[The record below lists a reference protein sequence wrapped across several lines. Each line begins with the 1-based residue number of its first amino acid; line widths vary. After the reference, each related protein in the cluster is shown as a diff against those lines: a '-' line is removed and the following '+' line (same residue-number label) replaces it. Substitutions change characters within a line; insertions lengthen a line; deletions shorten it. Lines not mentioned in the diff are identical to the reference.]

1 MAKGQRL
8 LKKEDGEKLGLEVAD
23 QLPETDCFLDQEVT
37 LVVYYAN
44 IKLKQTDKQYSLKQK
59 YQRPSD

>member
-8 LKKEDGEKLGLEVAD
+8 LKKEDGEKLSLEVAD
-23 QLPETDCFLDQEVT
+23 QLPENDCFLDQEVT

-44 IKLKQTDKQYSLKQK
+44 IKLKQTDK
-59 YQRPSD
+59 